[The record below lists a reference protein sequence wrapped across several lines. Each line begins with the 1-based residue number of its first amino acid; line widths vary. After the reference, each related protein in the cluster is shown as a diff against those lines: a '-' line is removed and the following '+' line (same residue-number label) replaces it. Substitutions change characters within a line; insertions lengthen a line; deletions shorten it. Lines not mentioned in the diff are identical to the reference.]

1 MSAGPTPRS
10 TAAGPGES
18 SVLRDVISPVT
29 GTVLGSVRLAG
40 PLEIQ
45 RLLRERAGDTA
56 PLDRR
61 EVLDFLHRLKEQ
73 LLAHQRELI
82 RTTIFETG
90 FITADSREIVTAAIE
105 FLADFETY
113 AEDQAGPPTRV
124 PHSYAGKSSREMLIT
139 HRPYRWI
146 AAVVPQNASLTL
158 GITIIASALYAGSRV
173 LLRPSLQC
181 GCTGALLAELVERS
195 EPPGSSVL
203 IVNCLATDF
212 LDACYTAEQV
222 DVIHYIGSNQFA
234 LPVLMDA
241 YAARKLCL
249 LDGQGNGMLYL
260 DETFPIE
267 HAVDIVTCGATR
279 FNGETCT
286 SVNGVLI
293 QQEIYE
299 PVRDALVDVF
309 GALRVGDPTFPE
321 TEIGPMFSREQA
333 AGLARALRAGSHMR
347 LLCGGSA
354 EGAYLAPAIV
364 EGVVRDDLVVRQG
377 LFGPALWI
385 QPVRDGELFDWL
397 RANQFPLGDAI
408 LSTRP
413 ELVRAFAAQ
422 SRAARICVN
431 EDPSVESMFEPWG
444 GYPPSGLNPVSIWI
458 DKYRQAF
465 QLDGRL
471 GLDRADGAAA

>member
-1 MSAGPTPRS
+1 G
-10 TAAGPGES
+10 
-18 SVLRDVISPVT
+18 
-29 GTVLGSVRLAG
+29 
-40 PLEIQ
+40 
-45 RLLRERAGDTA
+45 AGDTA

-82 RTTIFETG
+82 RSTVFETG

-212 LDACYTAEQV
+212 LDACYTAEPV

-234 LPVLMDA
+234 LPRP
-241 YAARKLCL
+241 ARRRP
-249 LDGQGNGMLYL
+249 DVSRDRDRAHVQ
-260 DETFPIE
+260 P
-267 HAVDIVTCGATR
+267 GAGR
-279 FNGETCT
+279 GPGE
-286 SVNGVLI
+286 
-293 QQEIYE
+293 
-299 PVRDALVDVF
+299 
-309 GALRVGDPTFPE
+309 
-321 TEIGPMFSREQA
+321 
-333 AGLARALRAGSHMR
+333 
-347 LLCGGSA
+347 
-354 EGAYLAPAIV
+354 
-364 EGVVRDDLVVRQG
+364 
-377 LFGPALWI
+377 
-385 QPVRDGELFDWL
+385 
-397 RANQFPLGDAI
+397 
-408 LSTRP
+408 
-413 ELVRAFAAQ
+413 
-422 SRAARICVN
+422 RAARRQ
-431 EDPSVESMFEPWG
+431 
-444 GYPPSGLNPVSIWI
+444 PPAPPV
-458 DKYRQAF
+458 RRHRR
-465 QLDGRL
+465 GRL
-471 GLDRADGAAA
+471 PGARPRGRRGARRPDGAARMVRPRALDPAGPRR